1 MLSNRMIRMTL
12 ALCVLGF
19 LSAAHAATVLISN
32 PDGDLKAAKVL
43 DNYVLVGLV
52 GDHVVLNPG
61 DHELRI
67 DAPRAYTLI
76 IALRVDG
83 EGVTIVD
90 SRTEPGNCKP
100 NFETT
105 WDAPTIVGRDETPSV
120 AKKAKKA
127 KKARADATAAPIR
140 EATQNGMTLLL
151 STPKFGK
158 PSNRGSC
165 WQPSMLACAKQFT
178 IVTVDSVPTGGEV
191 WVAGERTNVMT
202 KGTLSVPFCPGRE
215 KTKSLLVRMSGRVT
229 CLRDVTMSESG
240 RVKVTCEL
248 PLPQ

>member
-1 MLSNRMIRMTL
+1 MTL
-12 ALCVLGF
+12 AGCVLGL

-32 PDGDLKAAKVL
+32 PDGELKAAKVL

-67 DAPRAYTLI
+67 DAPRAYTLV

-83 EGVTIVD
+83 EGVKIVD

-105 WDAPTIVGRDETPSV
+105 WDAPTIVGRDATAS
-120 AKKAKKA
+120 AAKKA
-127 KKARADATAAPIR
+127 KKARADAAVAPIR
-140 EATQNGMTLLL
+140 EVTQNGMTLLV

-165 WQPSMLACAKQFT
+165 WAPSMLACAKQFT
-178 IVTVDSVPTGGEV
+178 IVAVDSVPPGGEI
-191 WVAGERTNVMT
+191 WVDGERTNVMT

-240 RVKVTCEL
+240 RVEVTCEL

>member
-1 MLSNRMIRMTL
+1 MTL
-12 ALCVLGF
+12 ALCAFGL
-19 LSAAHAATVLISN
+19 LSAAHAATVFISN
-32 PDGDLKAAKVL
+32 PDGGLKAAKVL

-52 GDHVVLNPG
+52 NDHVVLNSG

-67 DAPRAYTLI
+67 DAPRAYTLV

-83 EGVTIVD
+83 ETVTIVD

-105 WDAPTIVGRDETPSV
+105 WDAPTIAGRDMNPSA
-120 AKKAKKA
+120 AKKAKQP
-127 KKARADATAAPIR
+127 RAVAPGPIR
-140 EATQNGMTLLL
+140 EVTQNEMTLLV

-158 PSNRGSC
+158 QSNRGSC
-165 WQPSMLACAKQFT
+165 SQPSMLACAKQFT
-178 IVTVDSVPTGGEV
+178 TVAVESVPAGGEI
-191 WVAGERTNVMT
+191 WVAGERTNVVT

-229 CLRDVTMSESG
+229 CVRDVAMSESG
-240 RVKVTCEL
+240 RVELTCEL